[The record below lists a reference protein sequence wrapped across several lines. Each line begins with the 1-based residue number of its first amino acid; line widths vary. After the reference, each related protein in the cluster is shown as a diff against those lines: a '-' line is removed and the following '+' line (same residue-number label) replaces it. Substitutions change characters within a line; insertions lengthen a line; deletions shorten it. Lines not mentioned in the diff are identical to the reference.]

1 MKDFIVTFVC
11 TGNMCRSPMAE
22 GILKDL
28 VIDEAEKHHAIIP
41 IMITSAGTHAAMGGP
56 ASHTAVKVMNSH
68 GINLNFHLSKPITET
83 IVRNSDLII
92 TMERNHT
99 EIIKRQWPFCT
110 WVYELKNFSQEVPV
124 QPFDVDI
131 FDPIGMGQEIYE
143 EIFDEL
149 YKELSRVKD
158 IIFAMVREKSGN

>member
-1 MKDFIVTFVC
+1 MKEFIVTFIC

-28 VIDEAEKHHAIIP
+28 VIDEADKNHTIIP
-41 IMITSAGTHAAMGGP
+41 IMITSAGTHAVMGGP

-68 GINLNFHLSKPITET
+68 GINLNFHRSKPISES

-110 WVYELKNFSQEVPV
+110 WVYELKNFAQDVPV
-124 QPFDVDI
+124 EPFEMDI
-131 FDPIGMGQEIYE
+131 VDPIGMGQEIYE
-143 EIFDEL
+143 GVFDEL

-158 IIFAMVREKSGN
+158 IIFTTAREKSGN

>member
-1 MKDFIVTFVC
+1 MKEFIVTFIC

-28 VIDEAEKHHAIIP
+28 VIDEADKNHTIIP
-41 IMITSAGTHAAMGGP
+41 IMITSAGTHAVNGGP

-68 GINLNFHLSKPITET
+68 GINLNFHRSKPITES

-99 EIIKRQWPFCT
+99 EIITRQWPFCT
-110 WVYELKNFSQEVPV
+110 WVYELKNFAQDVPIE
-124 QPFDVDI
+124 PFEMDI
-131 FDPIGMGQEIYE
+131 ADPIGMGQQIYE
-143 EIFDEL
+143 EVFDEL